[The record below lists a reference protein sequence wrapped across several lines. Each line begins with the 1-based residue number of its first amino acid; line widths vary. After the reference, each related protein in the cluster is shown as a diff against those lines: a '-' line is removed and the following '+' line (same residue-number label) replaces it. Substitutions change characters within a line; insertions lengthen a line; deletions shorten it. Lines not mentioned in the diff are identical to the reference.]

1 MRLESV
7 SKHVDLCPFGTTS
20 LPELKHRILV
30 PSSAEPLG
38 DCCTAPSA
46 CTAPAAP
53 GIGGNRNFCDT
64 PLPPPL
70 AGYGT
75 AQLCCAS
82 VCTPSCAMPC
92 IHVHLS
98 VQCPVCTPS
107 CAMPPSRA
115 SPACTPIGASAPSP
129 PRGPPPSRHAPLA
142 MTLHFPPFL
151 LLYGSSQSGSAS
163 QRDSPPIA
171 SGKLTGRAR
180 RWPMGGGEGRDSGA
194 AGLRPRPKAEQR
206 RRVCLYSR
214 HHGECRAGAH
224 RGWDRGLRSH
234 G

>member
-70 AGYGT
+70 
-75 AQLCCAS
+75 L
-82 VCTPSCAMPC
+82 VMVLPSCAVLLYAHPAVRC
-92 IHVHLS
+92 PAYTSIYLCNARYAHPAVRCPQA
-98 VQCPVCTPS
+98 VQ
-107 CAMPPSRA
+107 ALQA
-115 SPACTPIGASAPSP
+115 LHAHPAEHP

-171 SGKLTGRAR
+171 SGGLTGRAR